1 MREELTNKLIEVL
14 EDLGD
19 TAVGEIISRYPDIV
33 PVHEVVSEAVRVGE
47 LLREALKDIRYFV
60 VVSRKGKI
68 VGLVSD
74 HDLATLLLS
83 GYVRDVSVLPPLV
96 TIHLRRTRIPPAIL
110 ADMTIE
116 AIMKKNPHIHSQDEP
131 LREVVSS
138 MGRTDTRAVIIV
150 GEEEN
155 RIVAVIDEDFI
166 AELLRFVAQGLEEE
180 GEEA

>member
-1 MREELTNKLIEVL
+1 MREELTNKLIEAL
-14 EDLGD
+14 EDLGE
-19 TAVGEIISRYPDIV
+19 TAVGEIISQYPDIV

-47 LLREALKDIRYFV
+47 LLRETLKGIRYFV
-60 VVSRKGKI
+60 VVSRKGKV

-116 AIMKKNPHIHSQDEP
+116 AVMKKHPQIHTKDEP
-131 LREVVSS
+131 LNEVIAS
-138 MGRTDTRAVIIV
+138 MGRTDARAVIIV
-150 GEEEN
+150 EEQD
-155 RIVAVIDEDFI
+155 RVIAVIDENFI
-166 AELLRFVAQGLEEE
+166 AELLRFVAQSMEEE

>member
-1 MREELTNKLIEVL
+1 MREELTRKLIDAL
-14 EDLGD
+14 ENLGD
-19 TAVGEIISRYPDIV
+19 TAVGEVVSQYPDIV
-33 PVHEVVSEAVRVGE
+33 PVYEVVGEAVRVGE
-47 LLREALKDIRYFV
+47 LLMEALKGIRYFV

-96 TIHLRRTRIPPAIL
+96 TIHLRRTRVPPAIL
-110 ADMTIE
+110 ADMTTE
-116 AIMKKNPHIHSQDEP
+116 AIMKKHPHIHSHDEP

-138 MGRTDTRAVIIV
+138 MGKTGTRAVIIV
-150 GEEEN
+150 GEDES
-155 RIVAVIDEDFI
+155 RVLAVIDEDFI
-166 AELLRFVAQGLEEE
+166 AELLRFVAQDMEEG

>member
-1 MREELTNKLIEVL
+1 LREELTNKLIEAL
-14 EDLGD
+14 EELGD
-19 TAVGEIISRYPDIV
+19 VAVGEIISQYPDIL
-33 PVHEVVSEAVRVGE
+33 PVHEIVGEAVRVGE
-47 LLREALKDIRYFV
+47 LLREALKGIKYFV

-116 AIMKKNPHIHSQDEP
+116 AVMKKHPHIYSKDEP
-131 LREVVSS
+131 LRDVIAGMS
-138 MGRTDTRAVIIV
+138 RADTRAVIIV
-150 GEEEN
+150 EEEES
-155 RIVAVIDEDFI
+155 RVLAVVDENFI
-166 AELLRFVAQGLEEE
+166 AELLRFVAQGIEET